1 MKAKDSSA
9 SSHVRIVCKI
19 RRPQLS
25 LDSAEQVLSRGYEYS
40 LFSTP
45 KEGNLV
51 LALET
56 PLSGDLISSS
66 LKTSNDFAAFISVL
80 DKTPVAYAFDTVFG
94 ECCSQEHFYNR
105 EGKILIKRM
114 LEGVSSTVILY
125 GSKGY
130 FTRYRVE
137 QGRRIYCEANARRRM
152 AG

>member
-1 MKAKDSSA
+1 MKAKDNSVF
-9 SSHVRIVCKI
+9 SHVRIVCKI

-25 LDSAEQVLSRGYEYS
+25 LDCGEQALSRDYEYS

-66 LKTSNDFAAFISVL
+66 LKSSNDFAAFISVL

-105 EGKILIKRM
+105 EAKILIKRM
-114 LEGVSSTVILY
+114 LEGVSSTVVLY
-125 GSKGY
+125 GPKGY
-130 FTRYRVE
+130 FALCRVG
-137 QGRRIYCEANARRRM
+137 QGRRTR
-152 AG
+152 